1 MWAFG
6 KRANNRVIAML
17 MVVRGIVWVRQPG
30 DYATFNS
37 HQPRYATRE
46 PERQHCIVID
56 TATNTVIAMIQVGS
70 QPVAFGV
77 FIQPAPRFPGV
88 AGSKTVKARLAR
100 RWRQSLGVSKPRRQL

>member
-46 PERQHCIVID
+46 PERQHCIGD
-56 TATNTVIAMIQVGS
+56 RHGDEHRDRDD
-70 QPVAFGV
+70 PGR
-77 FIQPAPRFPGV
+77 QPARCFWRLYTAGTQVPRCGGV
-88 AGSKTVKARLAR
+88 
-100 RWRQSLGVSKPRRQL
+100 